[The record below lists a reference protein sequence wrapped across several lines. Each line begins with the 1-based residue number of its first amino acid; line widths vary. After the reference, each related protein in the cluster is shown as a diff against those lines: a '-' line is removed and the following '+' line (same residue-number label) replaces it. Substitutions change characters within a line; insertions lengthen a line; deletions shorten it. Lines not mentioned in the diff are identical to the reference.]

1 MKYSNRFYLKIFE
14 AVKPEKGAK
23 LLIRDTQVKLI
34 VDVEQIFEQNEY
46 SLIKY
51 GATFDVE
58 TTIEIGRDDRY
69 YKLYIG
75 DIGRN
80 TPTN

>member
-1 MKYSNRFYLKIFE
+1 MGTT
-14 AVKPEKGAK
+14 KGAPERDY
-23 LLIRDTQVKLI
+23 LIHFILRNQ
-34 VDVEQIFEQNEY
+34 
-46 SLIKY
+46 IKY
-51 GATFDVE
+51 GTTIDVE

-80 TPTN
+80 TPIN

>member
-1 MKYSNRFYLKIFE
+1 MGTT
-14 AVKPEKGAK
+14 KGAPERDY
-23 LLIRDTQVKLI
+23 LIHFILRNQ
-34 VDVEQIFEQNEY
+34 
-46 SLIKY
+46 IKY

-58 TTIEIGRDDRY
+58 MNIEIGSEDRY

-80 TPTN
+80 TIAN

>member
-1 MKYSNRFYLKIFE
+1 
-14 AVKPEKGAK
+14 VGTTKGAPERDY
-23 LLIRDTQVKLI
+23 LIHFILRNQ
-34 VDVEQIFEQNEY
+34 
-46 SLIKY
+46 IKY
-51 GATFDVE
+51 RAIFAVE
-58 TTIEIGRDDRY
+58 TTIEIGRDDGY